1 MTNLLTLHSHRVDG
15 AREWA
20 RHEHESF
27 DHDARMSHEHGGL
40 LSINES
46 RKKDAKEGVS
56 REYLHLLNGKRPFE
70 RKEEDDDV

>member
-1 MTNLLTLHSHRVDG
+1 MTNLLTLHSHRVEG

-20 RHEHESF
+20 RHEHENAHHE
-27 DHDARMSHEHGGL
+27 DRMSHTHGGL

-56 REYLHLLNGKRPFE
+56 REYLHLLNGRRPFE
-70 RKEEDDDV
+70 RKNEDEEV